1 MSKNPFVDF
10 VMYYEIK
17 LINPET
23 KEVYFKVT
31 SARPKFPSQEI
42 LDRFKGAMLVI
53 RTTCNPDSDQ

>member
-1 MSKNPFVDF
+1 VL
-10 VMYYEIK
+10 YYEIK

-42 LDRFKGAMLVI
+42 LDRYKGAMMVI
-53 RTTCNPDSDQ
+53 RTTTNPDSD

>member
-1 MSKNPFVDF
+1 ML
-10 VMYYEIK
+10 YYEIK

-42 LDRFKGAMLVI
+42 MDRYRGAMLVI
-53 RTTCNPDSDQ
+53 RTTSMPDSDH